1 MQVLK
6 RIKKYR
12 QGSRI
17 KEEEEEETIATDA
30 ELSVTSQLLLLGLP
44 AITCN
49 PNR

>member
-1 MQVLK
+1 MGVLK

-17 KEEEEEETIATDA
+17 KEEETIATDA

-49 PNR
+49 PN